1 MPRLQVLNGKRQGAL
16 FDVPHG
22 DDIVIGHRPT
32 ADITIEDPWVSWDHS
47 RLTWGQ
53 DGMCWI
59 EDLGSTNGTY
69 VNCVRIKRE
78 HLRHEDIVF
87 LGKTHVIFLSPA
99 EEMAQ
104 DMSPVFGDPASPVFA
119 SGAMPPLRV
128 PSSMGAFNSESE
140 VAPPLRDPFASTNA
154 TPAWQQQ
161 PPQPQ
166 AHVQQ
171 QPPMPIG
178 GTKRRDP
185 FADSAVDPFAS
196 GPDYGGGPSASPAPG
211 PILAPVGRQQGG
223 PGRSATPAEGYPQP
237 QSTIF
242 PTLHP
247 SAPAPPPPPPPGAS
261 DPARARRAFADT
273 NADEGFGGPP
283 PPAGSGRALRLS
295 DLHESVDIPDAPPPS
310 GRDIARLV
318 EGGASFDDL
327 DTILGDGRALT
338 PDPSRIQSRKTPGPS
353 LDAMRPS
360 EMRTRPI
367 DTDAMN
373 RLLIEEEQRRAS
385 GQTSPPPATGRLAS
399 SSNQARGLPQQ
410 APPATSGPQGRG
422 GLPPGPQLGKGASS
436 RQTRQLPPQATPPHG
451 VGVGGPSSGGYKRP
465 GGPQDGTASDRIA
478 IGDGAELRRA
488 GASDLQTDLQS
499 LAFERSRLEYENRTL
514 KAALEAARAQNPQA
528 VKVAA
533 DALRDQEMS
542 RLARRLAELE
552 REQVTLR
559 QELTEKQAELDRVTE
574 EMIEKEDRIATLED
588 QAARGSGGGRAGA
601 VQRGA
606 GESDDDLQF

>member
-1 MPRLQVLNGKRQGAL
+1 LPRLQVLNGKRQGAL

-104 DMSPVFGDPASPVFA
+104 DMSPVFGDAASPVFA

-161 PPQPQ
+161 QH
-166 AHVQQ
+166 AQQ

-196 GPDYGGGPSASPAPG
+196 GPDYGDNKPPPPIMTPA
-211 PILAPVGRQQGG
+211 ARQAGA
-223 PGRSATPAEGYPQP
+223 GRSATPPEGYPQP

-247 SAPAPPPPPPPGAS
+247 SMPAPPPPPPPSAN

-273 NADEGFGGPP
+273 NADEGGFGGPP

-295 DLHESVDIPDAPPPS
+295 DLHESADIPDAPRPS

-338 PDPSRIQSRKTPGPS
+338 PDPSRVQSRKTPGPS

-373 RLLIEEEQRRAS
+373 RLLLEEEQRRAS
-385 GQTSPPPATGRLAS
+385 GGMSIPPPATGRLAS
-399 SSNQARGLPQQ
+399 SSNQARGLPPQPQPQPQQ
-410 APPATSGPQGRG
+410 PGTSSNQAR
-422 GLPPGPQLGKGASS
+422 GLPQSVGPQLGPGGSS
-436 RQTRQLPPQATPPHG
+436 RQTRQLPPQATPPQG
-451 VGVGGPSSGGYKRP
+451 VGLGGPSSGGYKRP

-478 IGDGAELRRA
+478 IDDGTELRA
-488 GASDLQTDLQS
+488 GATALQNDLQS

-528 VKVAA
+528 VKIAA

-559 QELTEKQAELDRVTE
+559 QELAEKQGELDRVTD

-588 QAARGSGGGRAGA
+588 QAARGSGDGRAGA
-601 VQRGA
+601 MKRGA

>member
-104 DMSPVFGDPASPVFA
+104 DMSPVFDDPAAPVFA

-161 PPQPQ
+161 PQSQP
-166 AHVQQ
+166 HVQQ
-171 QPPMPIG
+171 QPPMAIG
-178 GTKRRDP
+178 GAKRRDP

-196 GPDYGGGPSASPAPG
+196 GPDYGGGPPPG
-211 PILAPVGRQQGG
+211 PIMTPAARQG
-223 PGRSATPAEGYPQP
+223 PARSATPAEGYPQP

-247 SAPAPPPPPPPGAS
+247 SAPAPPPPPPPSVS
-261 DPARARRAFADT
+261 DPARAKRAFADT
-273 NADEGFGGPP
+273 NADEGFGAPP
-283 PPAGSGRALRLS
+283 LPGGSGRALRLS
-295 DLHESVDIPDAPPPS
+295 DLHESADIPDAPRPS

-338 PDPSRIQSRKTPGPS
+338 PDPARIQSRKSPGPS

-373 RLLIEEEQRRAS
+373 RLLLEEEQRRAS
-385 GQTSPPPATGRLAS
+385 GGPVLPPPATGRLAS
-399 SSNQARGLPQQ
+399 SSNQARGLPAQQ
-410 APPATSGPQGRG
+410 VQPGTSSNLARP
-422 GLPPGPQLGKGASS
+422 LPQLGPGGSS
-436 RQTRQLPPQATPPHG
+436 RQTRQLPPQATPPQG
-451 VGVGGPSSGGYKRP
+451 VGLGGPSSGGYKRP

-478 IGDGAELRRA
+478 IDDGTSLRA
-488 GASDLQTDLQS
+488 PAANDLQA

-514 KAALEAARAQNPQA
+514 KAALEAAKAQNPQA
-528 VKVAA
+528 VKIAA

-552 REQVTLR
+552 REAVTLR
-559 QELTEKQAELDRVTE
+559 QELAEKQGELDRVTD
-574 EMIEKEDRIATLED
+574 EMIEKEDRIASLED
-588 QAARGSGGGRAGA
+588 QAARGSGGGRAGVA
-601 VQRGA
+601 RGP
-606 GESDDDLQF
+606 GDSEDDLQF